1 MTTTGARP
9 KQYYFED
16 LEVGKELPVSLKKKP
31 TPRQL
36 VQWAGASG
44 DFYEI
49 HYDLP
54 FAQSTALQN
63 IIVHGALKFAW
74 LGQLMSDL
82 AGPDGLV
89 KKVGCS
95 YRGMDEPD
103 NLISGARHVPSEV
116 TIKGTVKRKWKE
128 QGENLVE
135 CDMWLENAKG
145 EKTTPGT
152 GLVALPARGR

>member
-1 MTTTGARP
+1 VTTTSAGP
-9 KQYYFED
+9 KQYFFED
-16 LEVGKELPVSLKKKP
+16 LAEGKELPVVLKKKP
-31 TPRQL
+31 TTRQL

-54 FAQSTALQN
+54 FAQSTGLQN

-74 LGQLMSDL
+74 LGQIMSDL
-82 AGPDGLV
+82 AGPQGMV

-103 NLISGARHVPSEV
+103 NLISTQRNITSEV
-116 TIKGTVKRKWKE
+116 TIKGTVKRKWHEK
-128 QGENLVE
+128 GENLVE
-135 CDMWLENAKG
+135 CDIWLENAKG
-145 EKTTPGT
+145 EKTTPGS
-152 GLVALPARGR
+152 GVVALPSRGN

>member
-1 MTTTGARP
+1 MASTKPT
-9 KQYYFED
+9 QYYYDD
-16 LEVGKELPVSLKKKP
+16 LQEGKELPLALKKSP
-31 TPRQL
+31 TTRQL

-54 FAQSTALQN
+54 FAQSTGLGN

-74 LGQLMSDL
+74 LGQLVSDL
-82 AGPDGLV
+82 AGPEGLV

-95 YRGMDEPD
+95 YRGMDEPK
-103 NLISGARHVPSEV
+103 NLISKQRNIPFAV
-116 TIKGTVKRKWKE
+116 TIKGTVKRKWQEK
-128 QGENLVE
+128 GENLVE
-135 CDMWLENAKG
+135 CDLWLENAKG

-152 GLVALPARGR
+152 GVVALPSRKK